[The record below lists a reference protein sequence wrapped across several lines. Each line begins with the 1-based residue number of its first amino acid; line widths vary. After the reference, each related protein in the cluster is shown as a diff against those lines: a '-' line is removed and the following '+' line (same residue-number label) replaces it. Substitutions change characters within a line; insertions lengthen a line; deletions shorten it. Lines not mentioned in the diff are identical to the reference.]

1 VTRVGTNANQ
11 LPAWIEVERS
21 RRERLRAQY
30 EQLFEQ
36 VSAALFALDPI
47 GINFEDNSDEYDSEA
62 GTIVSRL
69 AGCRSV
75 EEVQKV
81 VHEEFVRWFG
91 DDVAGEMDRY
101 RGVAEG
107 VLAIWER
114 GGRADLKQDP
124 C

>member
-1 VTRVGTNANQ
+1 
-11 LPAWIEVERS
+11 
-21 RRERLRAQY
+21 
-30 EQLFEQ
+30 
-36 VSAALFALDPI
+36 
-47 GINFEDNSDEYDSEA
+47 
-62 GTIVSRL
+62 
-69 AGCRSV
+69 
-75 EEVQKV
+75 VQKV

-107 VLAIWER
+107 GLTIWER